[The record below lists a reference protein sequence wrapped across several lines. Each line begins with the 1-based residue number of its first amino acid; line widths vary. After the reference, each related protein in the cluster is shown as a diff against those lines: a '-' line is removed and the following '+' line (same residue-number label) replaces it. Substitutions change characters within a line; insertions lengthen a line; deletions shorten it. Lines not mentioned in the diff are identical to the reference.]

1 MVMNAG
7 ERGLSRS
14 NLTDTWYFYFL
25 SSICEKAA
33 HLFGWVDR
41 RRIESNFLFSICE
54 MASHIF
60 RFADRGRVAV
70 GVESGLANGGRS

>member
-41 RRIESNFLFSICE
+41 E
-54 MASHIF
+54 
-60 RFADRGRVAV
+60 RVAA
-70 GVESGLANGGRS
+70 GVQSGLANGGRS

>member
-41 RRIESNFLFSICE
+41 
-54 MASHIF
+54 
-60 RFADRGRVAV
+60 GRVAA
-70 GVESGLANGGRS
+70 GVESGWANGGRS

>member
-1 MVMNAG
+1 MMNAG

-25 SSICEKAA
+25 SSIYEKAA
-33 HLFGWVDR
+33 HLFGWGDR
-41 RRIESNFLFSICE
+41 RR
-54 MASHIF
+54 
-60 RFADRGRVAV
+60 VAA

>member
-25 SSICEKAA
+25 SSTCEKAA

-41 RRIESNFLFSICE
+41 RR
-54 MASHIF
+54 
-60 RFADRGRVAV
+60 VAA
-70 GVESGLANGGRS
+70 GAESGLANGGRS

>member
-41 RRIESNFLFSICE
+41 
-54 MASHIF
+54 
-60 RFADRGRVAV
+60 GRVAA
-70 GVESGLANGGRS
+70 GVQSGLANGGRS

>member
-25 SSICEKAA
+25 SSICAKAS
-33 HLFGWVDR
+33 HLFGWIDR
-41 RRIESNFLFSICE
+41 RR
-54 MASHIF
+54 
-60 RFADRGRVAV
+60 VAA
-70 GVESGLANGGRS
+70 GIDSGLANRGRS

>member
-41 RRIESNFLFSICE
+41 RR
-54 MASHIF
+54 
-60 RFADRGRVAV
+60 VAA